1 MIEKRYLEIRELAEY
16 LGISVNTI
24 YSWISQR
31 KIPHKKLGR
40 LVRFSVEEIDEWVKQ
55 NSVVTHDKN

>member
-1 MIEKRYLEIRELAEY
+1 